1 MFNCRQLDGSLS
13 VLETDYKIDCNG
25 GRHAFYQIISG
36 VVIVAFSIGMPCGL
50 VVMMLRR
57 IEDYGSGTDS
67 DRFVARRVADELKIE
82 DSVAAD
88 AIRDITT
95 GREYSFL
102 VNSFK
107 PRYYFWEGVDM

>member
-1 MFNCRQLDGSLS
+1 M
-13 VLETDYKIDCNG
+13 
-25 GRHAFYQIISG
+25 FYQIISG
-36 VVIVAFSIGMPCGL
+36 VVIVTFSIGMPCGL
-50 VVMMLRR
+50 VVMMLCR

-95 GREYSFL
+95 GREYSWPSRVPGELVQTSLLFL
-102 VNSFK
+102 GGGRHVSSFLLCAY
-107 PRYYFWEGVDM
+107 PRCSRSLVDKH